1 MKFVVARTFKK
12 NGSAAIAIDAVP
24 SIFGYSEELEQR
36 FGRKIEVLILSGES
50 AEAFGRGMAGIR
62 AHRGN
67 RQQGNIR
74 THDRRKSQPEK
85 IASDRRGS
93 IGKCCRAD
101 LFLLVLR

>member
-50 AEAFGRGMAGIR
+50 AEALEEAWPEYAPIAVAENKETFE
-62 AHRGN
+62 
-67 RQQGNIR
+67 R
-74 THDRRKSQPEK
+74 TIEEKVSRKK
-85 IASDRRGS
+85 
-93 IGKCCRAD
+93 
-101 LFLLVLR
+101 